1 TEYKGTRK
9 ATPDE
14 LRQQV
19 PVMKE
24 VLKAMNVTVIEK
36 PGFEADD
43 VLGTLAKMA
52 EKEGYQVSIVSGD
65 RNLLQLAS
73 DNIKIRIPKTKRTGT
88 EIEDYYAKDVIEKYK
103 VTPKQFIDLKGLMGD
118 SSDNIPGI

>member
-1 TEYKGTRK
+1 
-9 ATPDE
+9 
-14 LRQQV
+14 
-19 PVMKE
+19 MKE

-65 RNLLQLAS
+65 RDLLQLAS
-73 DNIKIRIPKTKRTGT
+73 DKN
-88 EIEDYYAKDVIEKYK
+88 
-103 VTPKQFIDLKGLMGD
+103 
-118 SSDNIPGI
+118 